1 MKENILHIDK
11 VLIANRGEV
20 ALRII
25 RTLKE
30 MDIKSVAIYSAADKF
45 CAHVQAADEAL
56 CIGPQN
62 PKESYLNIEAI
73 ITAAKITKAQAIH
86 PGYGFLAENV
96 AFAKAVEDAG
106 LIFIGPNSQTILELG
121 QKAHAK
127 LLAKKRGV
135 PLIPGSKGIVD
146 KKDSLKEAEKIGF
159 PIMIKAALGGGGKGM
174 RVAWTKRDF
183 SYAFDTASAEAQNA
197 FGNGQVYFEKL
208 ILNPRHIEVQVAADN
223 YGNAIAFAERDCSMQ
238 RHHQKLIEESPSPFV
253 NATLRKKL
261 QSAALDLIKEANYK
275 GLGTVEFLL
284 DEDHNFYFMEVNT
297 RLQVEHPI
305 TERVCGSLD
314 LVKIQIEI
322 AQGKKLSLTQ
332 EQAQNIT
339 CHAIEHRIN
348 AEDFENNYLPDPGD
362 IKEISWPGGIGVRI
376 DSHIYPNYS
385 VPPFYDSLIAKLII
399 SAPTRKDAIKRGLRA
414 LGEFKV
420 KGIKTTI
427 DLHKIL
433 LQNEDFINGNAKT
446 GLIEKI
452 LDEHKK

>member
-1 MKENILHIDK
+1 MKENILNFDK

-30 MDIKSVAIYSAADKF
+30 MDIKSVAVYSEADRF

-73 ITAAKITKAQAIH
+73 ITAAKISKAQAIH

-106 LIFIGPNSQTILELG
+106 LVFIGPNSQTILELG

-127 LLAKKRGV
+127 LLAKKSGV
-135 PLIPGSKGIVD
+135 PLIPGSKGIVA
-146 KKDSLKEAEKIGF
+146 KKDSLKEAQKIGF

-183 SYAFDTASAEAQNA
+183 SYAYDTASAEALNA

-261 QSAALDLIKEANYK
+261 QSAALNLIKEAGYK

-284 DEDHNFYFMEVNT
+284 DEEHNFYFMEVNT

-322 AQGKKLSLTQ
+322 AQGKKLAITK

-348 AEDFENNYLPDPGD
+348 AEDYQNNWLPDPGD
-362 IKEISWPGGIGVRI
+362 IKDISWPGGIGVRV
-376 DSHIYPNYS
+376 DSHIYTNYS

-399 SAPTRKDAIKRGLRA
+399 SAPTREEALKRSMRA
-414 LGEFKV
+414 LEEFKV

-427 DLHKIL
+427 DLHKLL
-433 LQNEDFINGNAKT
+433 LQNEDFIKGNAKT

-452 LDEHKK
+452 LNEHEK

>member
-11 VLIANRGEV
+11 VLIANRGEI

-25 RTLKE
+25 RTLRE

-62 PKESYLNIEAI
+62 PKESYLNIDAI

-96 AFAKAVEDAG
+96 AFAKAVEEAG
-106 LIFIGPNSQTILELG
+106 LIFIGPKAQTILELG

-127 LLAKKRGV
+127 LLAKKSGV
-135 PLIPGSKGIVD
+135 PLIPGSKGIVS
-146 KKDSLKEAEKIGF
+146 KKDSLKEAQKIGF
-159 PIMIKAALGGGGKGM
+159 PLMIKAALGGGGKGM
-174 RVAWTKRDF
+174 RIAWTKRDF
-183 SYAFDTASAEAQNA
+183 PFAFDTASAEAQNA

-208 ILNPRHIEVQVAADN
+208 ILNPRHIEVQVAVDN
-223 YGNAIAFAERDCSMQ
+223 YGNAIAFVERDCSMQ

-253 NATLRKKL
+253 NAALRKKL
-261 QSAALDLIKEANYK
+261 QNAALNLIKEANYT

-284 DEDHNFYFMEVNT
+284 DENHNFYFMEVNT

-322 AQGKKLSLTQ
+322 AQGKKLSITK
-332 EQAQNIT
+332 EQAQTIT
-339 CHAIEHRIN
+339 CHALEHRIN
-348 AEDFENNYLPDPGD
+348 AEDYQNNWLPDPGD
-362 IKEISWPGGIGVRI
+362 IKDISWPGGIGVRI
-376 DSHIYPNYS
+376 DSHIYNNYS

-399 SAPTRKDAIKRGLRA
+399 SAPTRKEALKRSARA
-414 LGEFKV
+414 LEEFKV

-433 LQNEDFINGNAKT
+433 LQNQDFTNGNAKT

-452 LDEHKK
+452 LNEHKK